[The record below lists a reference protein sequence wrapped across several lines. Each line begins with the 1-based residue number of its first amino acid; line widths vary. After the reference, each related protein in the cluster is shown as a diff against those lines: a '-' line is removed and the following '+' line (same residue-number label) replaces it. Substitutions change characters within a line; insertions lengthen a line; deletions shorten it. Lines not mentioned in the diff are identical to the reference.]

1 MKVRLNVNG
10 EAREVDVEPREI
22 LLRVL
27 RDKLGL
33 LGTKESCGEGSCG
46 ACTVLID
53 GKPVYSC
60 LMLAVT
66 TVGKEIQTIES
77 LEENGKLHPLQR
89 KFVENN
95 VTQCGYCNPGMI
107 MTAKALLEENPN
119 PTIQE
124 VKQYISG
131 NLCRCTGYMPI
142 VKAILE
148 VAKEG
153 KK

>member
-1 MKVRLNVNG
+1 MIVNG
-10 EAREVDVEPREI
+10 ETREVDVEPRET

-33 LGTKESCGEGSCG
+33 LGTKESCSEGSCG

-60 LMLAVT
+60 LMFAVT
-66 TVGKEIQTIES
+66 TVGKKIQTIED
-77 LEENGKLHPLQR
+77 LEENGKLHPLQS
-89 KFVENN
+89 KFVERN

-107 MTAKALLEENPN
+107 LTAKALLEENPN
-119 PTIQE
+119 PTVQE
-124 VKQYISG
+124 VKEYLSG

-153 KK
+153 KNERRI